1 MLHTPQAQLQQRLIT
16 LQQTLQATP
25 AGMPLARTLA
35 SWLTRL
41 HDQPATLL
49 LLGNYNAGKSTL
61 VNVLSGEALAP
72 TGDIPLTDRV
82 IDYPWQGLCLR
93 DTPGLNAPIPHQA
106 VTEAALASAD
116 LVVVVVRS
124 GDVDEACLYRQ
135 LASLLQRGN
144 PLLIVLNGD
153 SSEPALLACW
163 QQQLCRHLLALEQMG
178 IPPAQLAAIPVIPLN
193 LETAWQARQQGGPLL
208 AASGY
213 PLLAST
219 LQQWATRQLAGE
231 PWRAPLLACMQQG
244 LTQLLQQG
252 AAEPASQS
260 LLTARQQLQHLA
272 QRLQKQGRLQLTCQ
286 LNAQRPALTAALH
299 STDPQTQ
306 VAMLVETLCHELQSW
321 LASEQPDRQWR
332 ALNPMTQP
340 LPHTAPAGPLTDP
353 VDEAMKLGMPL
364 LQGGLAKVGGRLNLA
379 ISLLLGAAEIY
390 RQQREQSR
398 QAELARDAK
407 LLEMQQLSALSQQLE
422 STIALA
428 LDEAIRA
435 TLAEPLTRLEQQLAE
450 LARQASAD
458 ARQRLMWQQWLEE
471 IAIMLAPQDA
481 PFGDITDSPS
491 AA

>member
-1 MLHTPQAQLQQRLIT
+1 MPQTPQAHLLNRLDA
-16 LQQTLQATP
+16 LHQSLLATP
-25 AGMPLARTLA
+25 AGTPLAHMLA
-35 SWLTRL
+35 RWLSRL
-41 HDQPATLL
+41 NGQPATLL

-61 VNVLSGEALAP
+61 VNVLSGEEVAP

-82 IDYPWQGLCLR
+82 TDYPWQGLCLR

-106 VTEAALASAD
+106 VTEAAVASAD
-116 LVVVVVRS
+116 LVVMVVRS

-163 QQQLCRHLLALEQMG
+163 QQLCRHLLALEQEG
-178 IPPAQLAAIPVIPLN
+178 ITPSQLAAIPVIPLN
-193 LETAWQARQQGGPLL
+193 LETAWQARQQGGPML
-208 AASGY
+208 AASGH

-231 PWRAPLLACMQQG
+231 PWRAPLLACLQQG

-252 AAEPASQS
+252 AAEPASQP

-286 LNAQRPALTAALH
+286 LNAMRPALTAALH

-306 VAMLVETLCHELQSW
+306 VAMLVETLCHGLQSW

-398 QAELARDAK
+398 QAELVRDAK

-422 STIALA
+422 STITLA

-435 TLAEPLTRLEQQLAE
+435 TLAEPLARLEQQLAE

-458 ARQRLMWQQWLEE
+458 ARQRLVWQQWLEE
-471 IAIMLAPQDA
+471 ITIMLAPQDA
-481 PFGDITDSPS
+481 PFGDITDNPS

>member
-1 MLHTPQAQLQQRLIT
+1 MPHTPQAHLLSRLKA
-16 LQQTLQATP
+16 LHQSLLATP
-25 AGMPLARTLA
+25 AGTPLAHMLA

-41 HDQPATLL
+41 NGQPATLL

-61 VNVLSGEALAP
+61 VNVLSGVDVAP
-72 TGDIPLTDRV
+72 TGDIPLTERV
-82 IDYPWQGLCLR
+82 TDYPWQGLCLR
-93 DTPGLNAPIPHQA
+93 DTPGLNAPISHQA

-135 LASLLQRGN
+135 LTSLLRRGN
-144 PLLIVLNGD
+144 SLLIVLNGD
-153 SSEPALLACW
+153 SSEPTLLARW
-163 QQQLCRHLLALEQMG
+163 QQQLCRHLLALEQEG
-178 IPPAQLAAIPVIPLN
+178 ITPAQLAAIPVIPLN
-193 LETAWQARQQGGPLL
+193 LQTAWQARKLGGPLL

-219 LQQWATRQLAGE
+219 LQQWATRQLACE
-231 PWRAPLLACMQQG
+231 PWRAPLLACLQQG

-252 AAEPASQS
+252 AAEPASQP
-260 LLTARQQLQHLA
+260 LLAERQQLQHLA

-286 LNAQRPALTAALH
+286 LNALRPALTAALH
-299 STDPQTQ
+299 SDDPQTQ
-306 VAMLVETLCHELQSW
+306 VAMLVEALCHRLQSW
-321 LASEQPDRQWR
+321 LASEQPERQWQ
-332 ALNPMTQP
+332 ALNPMAQP
-340 LPHTAPAGPLTDP
+340 LPHTAPARPLTDP

-364 LQGGLAKVGGRLNLA
+364 LQRGLAKVGGRLNLG

-435 TLAEPLTRLEQQLAE
+435 TLAAPLTTLEQQLAE

-458 ARQRLMWQQWLEE
+458 ARQRLVWQQWLEE
-471 IAIMLAPQDA
+471 IAIMLAPQDP

>member
-1 MLHTPQAQLQQRLIT
+1 MLHTPQAQLQQRLIA
-16 LQQTLQATP
+16 LQQALQATP

-61 VNVLSGEALAP
+61 VNVLSGEELAP

-82 IDYPWQGLCLR
+82 TDYPWQGLCLR

-163 QQQLCRHLLALEQMG
+163 QQQLCRHLLALEQEG

-193 LETAWQARQQGGPLL
+193 LETAWQARQHGGPLL

-231 PWRAPLLACMQQG
+231 PWRAPLLACLQQG

-299 STDPQTQ
+299 SSDPQTQ
-306 VAMLVETLCHELQSW
+306 VAMLVETLCHGLQSW

-435 TLAEPLTRLEQQLAE
+435 TLAEPLARLEQQLAE

-458 ARQRLMWQQWLEE
+458 ARQRLMWQQWQEE